1 MIVHAEEPSFR
12 DDRFVDTKKPL
23 SQFRHLDAGMGKHHA
38 PGLWHLAMQGRQLR
52 ERLLHQLSIP
62 VQDGLRTT
70 TEGGPALERPRREK
84 LGDGGPAHGRVVLHG
99 LEPLEEMRMSDNPS
113 DSQGAEAA
121 YFGHGG
127 QSDHPRSEFGYARR
141 GMMKGELAE
150 RLIHED
156 IAIALLRDVRE
167 FLKIVS
173 SKEDGSR
180 VVQVREHEELRSASG
195 RLPKSVDVEG
205 PSVVAIPHD
214 RDDVRTETH
223 GTIAQ
228 WRVVGSIHDDAI
240 PWLDQG
246 CVRKEVRLRG
256 PCGHEHT
263 VHRHP
268 RVPRDQPSKWRR
280 PSLIRPVQVQVLGER
295 PVELAE
301 GEALDVRI
309 GNVQADVVDAFVEPK
324 VLERREFHG
333 TVIVTREIKLW
344 SISIYFL
351 E

>member
-12 DDRFVDTKKPL
+12 DDRLVDTKKPL
-23 SQFRHLDAGMGKHHA
+23 SQFRHLDVGMGKHHA
-38 PGLWHLAMQGRQLR
+38 PGLWHFAVQRRELR

-70 TEGGPALERPRREK
+70 TEEGPALERPRREK
-84 LGDGGPAHGRVVLHG
+84 LGDGGPAHGRVVLHA
-99 LEPLEEMRMSDNPS
+99 LEALQEVRMSDDPS
-113 DSQGAEAA
+113 DSEGAEAA

-141 GMMKGELAE
+141 WMMEGKLAE

-156 IAIALLRDVRE
+156 ISVALLRDVRE
-167 FLKIVS
+167 FLKIVPS
-173 SKEDGSR
+173 DGDGGR
-180 VVQVREHEELRSASG
+180 VVQVREHEELRPAAG
-195 RLPKSVDVEG
+195 RLPKSVEVEG
-205 PSVVAIPHD
+205 PSVMAIPHD

-228 WRVVGSIHDDAI
+228 GRVVGSVDDDAI

-268 RVPRDQPSKWRR
+268 RVPRDESPKFRR
-280 PSLIRPVQVQVLGER
+280 PSLVRPIQVPVFGER
-295 PVELAE
+295 LVELAE

-333 TVIVTREIKLW
+333 AVIVAREIKLW
-344 SISIYFL
+344 TISIYL
-351 E
+351 

>member
-12 DDRFVDTKKPL
+12 DNRLVDTKNPL
-23 SQFRHLDAGMGKHHA
+23 SQFLPLDVGMGNHHA
-38 PGLWHLAMQGRQLR
+38 PGLGHFSVQRRELR
-52 ERLLHQLSIP
+52 ERLLHPLSIP
-62 VQDGLRTT
+62 VQDDLRTT
-70 TEGGPALERPRREK
+70 SEKGPPLERAGREK
-84 LGDGGPAHGRVVLHG
+84 LGDGGPTDSRVVLHG
-99 LEPLEEMRMSDNPS
+99 LEPLQEVRMSDDPS
-113 DSQGAEAA
+113 DSEGAEAA

-127 QSDHPRSEFGYARR
+127 QSDHPRSEFGHARR
-141 GMMKGELAE
+141 RMMKGEHAE
-150 RLIHED
+150 SLIHED
-156 IAIALLRDVRE
+156 IAVALLRNVRE
-167 FLKIVS
+167 FLKIVP
-173 SKEDGSR
+173 SKGDGSG
-180 VVQVREHEELRSASG
+180 VVQVREHEELRSAAG
-195 RLPKSVDVEG
+195 RLPKSIEVEG
-205 PSVVAIPHD
+205 PSVVAIPYD

-228 WRVVGSIHDDAI
+228 GRVVGSVDDDAI

-246 CVRKEVRLRG
+246 YVREEVRLRG
-256 PCGHEHT
+256 PCGHEHV
-263 VHRHP
+263 VHRHL
-268 RVPRDQPSKWRR
+268 RVPRDQPSKFRR
-280 PSLIRPVQVQVLGER
+280 TSLVRPVQVQVLR
-295 PVELAE
+295 KCLVELAE